1 MPSNFVNLL
10 KILQTQM
17 IFFDIQNSSE
27 FLDGQSR
34 SNHDEAR
41 FTKTLIEMIAFS
53 DSKNGCLR
61 SIKGQIGIITPY
73 KSQVRTLKN

>member
-53 DSKNGCLR
+53 DSKRGCL
-61 SIKGQIGIITPY
+61 
-73 KSQVRTLKN
+73 